1 MLIKHH
7 WLQNA
12 EKILSPNHDE
22 RPDIDDISLIVIH
35 CISLPP
41 GEFESP
47 HIEQL
52 FTNQLNP
59 EDHPYFAEIHQ
70 LQVSCHVLINR
81 AGKITQF
88 VPFDKRAWHAGQSE
102 YCGRSRCNDFSIGI
116 ELEGT
121 EATDY
126 TEIQYLQLGKLIT
139 SLIQNYPKLNK
150 QSITGHC
157 DIAPGRKTDPG
168 NSFDWL
174 KLEGLLSSSV

>member
-7 WLQNA
+7 WLQKA

-22 RPDIDDISLIVIH
+22 RPNSEDISLIVIH

-41 GEFESP
+41 GEFDTP

-59 EDHPYFAEIHQ
+59 EEHPYFAEIHQ

-81 AGKITQF
+81 SGKITQY
-88 VPFDKRAWHAGQSE
+88 VAFDKRAWHAGQSE
-102 YCGRSRCNDFSIGI
+102 YCGRNRCNDFSIGI

-121 EATDY
+121 ETTSYTD
-126 TEIQYLQLGKLIT
+126 IQYQQLA
-139 SLIQNYPKLNK
+139 SLIHSLINHYPQLNE
-150 QSITGHC
+150 QRITGHC
-157 DIAPGRKTDPG
+157 DIAPERKTDPG
-168 NSFDWL
+168 GSFDWQ
-174 KLEGLLSSSV
+174 KFRELLSAG